1 MYIPKNLSALVVLA
15 VLAVVSQVQV
25 SPVAATLEKRETYGC
40 PSTRIR
46 CVYHCQNDFQPALQG
61 MCVGDTCKCY

>member
-15 VLAVVSQVQV
+15 VLAVVSQVQA
-25 SPVAATLEKRETYGC
+25 SPVAATLEKRDTYGC
-40 PSTRIR
+40 PSTRIH

-61 MCVGDTCKCY
+61 MTTYREDKD